1 MKDKTLIEVHKIQAY
16 SYKCIQYFQVDKISL
31 IFGGFTPIWF
41 SINYVVSLFY
51 LTLSQQKSNFA
62 HLSLFFSEKE
72 TDQVQLN
79 QDIVEKVA
87 ISNAPTL

>member
-1 MKDKTLIEVHKIQAY
+1 MHKIQAY

-31 IFGGFTPIWF
+31 IFGGFTPILF
-41 SINYVVSLFY
+41 SINYVVHVSLFY

-62 HLSLFFSEKE
+62 HLSLFFSNEKE